1 VPEIARIGNL
11 IVRIFADDTRKHR
24 APHFHVVGPDEQMVV
39 GLPDLNIIA
48 GHVHRAATVL
58 QWASEPAN
66 LARLVSAWNIYN
78 PTAKIVA
85 RT

>member
-1 VPEIARIGNL
+1 
-11 IVRIFADDTRKHR
+11 
-24 APHFHVVGPDEQMVV
+24 MVV

-48 GHVHRAATVL
+48 GHVHRAATML

-66 LARLVSAWNIYN
+66 LARLVSAWNICN